1 MINVKLFTHVFINKL
16 LLTSLT
22 TVLEYPGNWENKPDG
37 LLNTHLESRIKLTVE
52 FANLQNLMMKKSLD
66 HSLEMFT
73 WLCVWKGNICGQCI
87 MPAN

>member
-37 LLNTHLESRIKLTVE
+37 LLNTHLESRIKLT
-52 FANLQNLMMKKSLD
+52 
-66 HSLEMFT
+66 